1 MTVLPPATVM
11 AGLGYESAAKAL
23 GADRASA
30 APARLTDTAP
40 AASVRAPDRAAIA
53 CQRDLMMFTG
63 SPYSWCRRPC
73 AGQPCPSVAAPLNS
87 GRTRKAISLGESRGS
102 CGKYSEFTDLS

>member
-30 APARLTDTAP
+30 APATLTDTAP
-40 AASVRAPDRAAIA
+40 AAGGRAPDRRAIA

-63 SPYSWCRRPC
+63 SPCSWCRRPC
-73 AGQPCPSVAAPLNS
+73 AGQPLPLRR
-87 GRTRKAISLGESRGS
+87 GPAEFWPYPKGDLIRGEPWQLREIQRI
-102 CGKYSEFTDLS
+102 Y